1 MIFLG
6 KWFFKYILRIV
17 FWPWWELLKYIN
29 WWLLVWN
36 DASVKVKGEI
46 NFIDAVALD
55 SCTDTNGHEERY
67 ATGVTK
73 SGGFVGP

>member
-1 MIFLG
+1 M
-6 KWFFKYILRIV
+6 
-17 FWPWWELLKYIN
+17 
-29 WWLLVWN
+29 
-36 DASVKVKGEI
+36 KVKGEI